1 MKVIIRTTKLK
12 TFGNLAAS
20 GQHTFRERE
29 TPNADPARTP
39 SNSTVGAKSAAELV
53 DKVKARLPEKRRK
66 DAVIAIEYLIS
77 ASPEFFGGPEWFG
90 KNHGSTYFKK
100 AIEWLREKHGREN
113 VVCANLQVD
122 ESTPHLVAYVVPMT
136 AAGKLSA
143 KEFLGGREKLTK
155 MQTQFAAEVGAQFG
169 LQRGIEGSKA
179 KHTTIKRYYS
189 DIQSPEV
196 PTFGPDWV
204 NTALNQAREGKK
216 LAKEVKRLRK
226 ENEELAKEVADLRP
240 LAKLFSP
247 AEIALKRSQ
256 ATFAKLRDTVR
267 PQSPTDGPNEPQRG
281 PSGPKL

>member
-12 TFGNLAAS
+12 TIGNLAAS
-20 GQHTFRERE
+20 GKHTFRERE

-122 ESTPHLVAYVVPMT
+122 ESTPHLVVYVVPMT

-155 MQTQFAAEVGAQFG
+155 MQTDFAKKVGAPFG
-169 LQRGIEGSKA
+169 LERGIEGSRA
-179 KHTTIKRYYS
+179 KHQTIKKYYA
-189 DIQSPEV
+189 DAQAPV
-196 PTFGPDWV
+196 GQRFGHNWIE
-204 NTALNQAREGKK
+204 TLENQARESKR
-216 LAKEVKRLRK
+216 LAKENKRLKK
-226 ENEELAKEVADLRP
+226 ENEELEKEVADLAP

-247 AEIALKRSQ
+247 GEIKAKRAMAAFQEQQ
-256 ATFAKLRDTVR
+256 AAIRQAMNQDR
-267 PQSPTDGPNEPQRG
+267 PGEAPDAPR
-281 PSGPKL
+281 GPKL